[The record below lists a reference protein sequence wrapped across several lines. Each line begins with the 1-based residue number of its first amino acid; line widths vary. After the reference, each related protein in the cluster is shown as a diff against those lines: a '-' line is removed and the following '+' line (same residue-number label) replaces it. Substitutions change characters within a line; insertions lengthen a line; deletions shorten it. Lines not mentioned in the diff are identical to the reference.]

1 MSRIEITK
9 KSIVVNVNRKVIDS
23 NTKHGRND
31 PPIRIQRGK
40 SGKAKYAS
48 AVAILDK
55 NGDEVGRFIYRPD
68 GAIVACGAR
77 LVLVAH
83 HGAEAIEENNQSIPA
98 IV

>member
-1 MSRIEITK
+1 MERVEITR
-9 KSIVVNVNRKVIDS
+9 KSVVVNVNRQVIDA

-40 SGKAKYAS
+40 SGKPVYAS
-48 AVAILDK
+48 AVAILDE
-55 NGDEVGRFIYRPD
+55 NGKEVGRFIYRPD

-83 HGAEAIEENNQSIPA
+83 HGAEP
-98 IV
+98 VDV